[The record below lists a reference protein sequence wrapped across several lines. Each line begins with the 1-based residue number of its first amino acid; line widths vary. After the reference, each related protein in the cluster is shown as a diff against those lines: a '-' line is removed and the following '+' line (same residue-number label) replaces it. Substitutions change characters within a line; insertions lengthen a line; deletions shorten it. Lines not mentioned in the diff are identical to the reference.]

1 MRKQDYLLHLIHS
14 LSPSEK
20 RYFKVFCQSQP
31 GGKQYLRLF
40 TALEKCTTY
49 DAVALAKSLGIKP
62 GNLAHEK
69 DYLQDVL
76 LRNLR
81 MFHEEFFVDSKLM
94 AEFVEA
100 DLLYRKGM
108 YAYCISKAEKT
119 LEKAMKYE
127 RFGLAQNFTRLLSY
141 CYNQINEFDK
151 VLQTNQQETHILEA
165 TTEYISMVHLRDR
178 FMPVV
183 TARKNFESLADI
195 EEHELF
201 KREPKKLKS
210 WLAMHCQSEIGLFYY
225 QYVKPDPKK
234 ALAAA
239 QNQLTLFNQSPHFKV
254 IIPTAY
260 YSAFAKICVRHYGA
274 GNYRDALQYV
284 NQLISETQKQVS
296 GIPHSI
302 LQRYN
307 VYGKGTKMTLL
318 SLLHQFTEASAFGR
332 QVYESSDSMNKGD
345 RLTFLFDYALSLFH
359 TGDYDG
365 CHKQLTIL
373 MDDKTKERVDVQLY
387 ARVLFIMLQLQ
398 LKNYSLIPYQVKNLR
413 VWQKRAKA
421 DAPGVTRLLQW
432 LDKLGKAGA
441 LNQFSQAVTAFKH
454 DLLSEELKSITKELA
469 LDKWKLKNINK

>member
-20 RYFKVFCQSQP
+20 RYFKVFCQSQS
-31 GGKQYLRLF
+31 GGKQYLKLF
-40 TALEKCTTY
+40 TALEKSSTY

-81 MFHEEFFVDSKLM
+81 MFHEEFFVDTKLM
-94 AEFVEA
+94 AEYLEA

-108 YAYCISKAEKT
+108 YTYCISKAEKT
-119 LEKAMKYE
+119 LDKALKYE
-127 RFGLAQNFTRLLSY
+127 RFGLAQNITRLLSY

-151 VLQTNQQETHILEA
+151 VQQMNKQEMQLLEA
-165 TTEYISMVHLRDR
+165 TTEYISMIHLRDR

-183 TARKNFESLADI
+183 TARKNFDSLKDI
-195 EEHELF
+195 GENELF
-201 KREPKKLKS
+201 KREPQKLKS

-225 QYVKPDPKK
+225 QYVKPDTKK

-239 QNQLTLFNQSPHFKV
+239 QNQLALFKKAPHFKA

-260 YSAFAKICVRHYGA
+260 YSAFSKISVRHYGA
-274 GNYRDALQYV
+274 GNYREALQYV
-284 NQLISETQKQVS
+284 NQLIDETQKPVA
-296 GIPHSI
+296 GIPTAI
-302 LQRYN
+302 MQRYN
-307 VYGKGTKMTLL
+307 IYGKGTKMTLL
-318 SLLHQFTEASAFGR
+318 SLLHQFTEASAFGH
-332 QVYESSDSMNKGD
+332 QVYESSESMNKGD

-359 TGDYDG
+359 TGDYDA
-365 CHKQLTIL
+365 CHKQLNLL
-373 MDDKTKERVDVQLY
+373 MDDKTKERVDVQLF
-387 ARVLFIMLQLQ
+387 ARILFVMLQLQ

-421 DAPGVTRLLQW
+421 DAPGVAKLLQW
-432 LDKLGKAGA
+432 LDKLGKAGMA
-441 LNQFSQAVTAFKH
+441 NQFRSAFVAFMN
-454 DLLSEELKSITKELA
+454 ELNDDGLKTISKELA
-469 LDKWKLKNINK
+469 LDKWK

>member
-20 RYFKVFCQSQP
+20 RYFKVFCQSQS
-31 GGKQYLRLF
+31 GGKQYLKLF
-40 TALEKCTTY
+40 TALEKSTSY

-81 MFHEEFFVDSKLM
+81 MFHEEFFIDTKLM
-94 AEFVEA
+94 SEFLEA

-108 YAYCISKAEKT
+108 YEYCINKAEKT
-119 LEKAMKYE
+119 LDKALKYE

-151 VLQTNQQETHILEA
+151 VQEMNRKEMQLLEA
-165 TTEYISMVHLRDR
+165 TTEYVSMIHLRDR

-183 TARKNFESLADI
+183 TARKNFESLKDI
-195 EEHELF
+195 GENELF
-201 KREPKKLKS
+201 KKEPQKLKS

-239 QNQLTLFNQSPHFKV
+239 QNQLALFKKAPHFKV

-260 YSAFAKICVRHYGA
+260 YSAFSKISVRHYGA
-274 GNYRDALQYV
+274 GNYREALQYV
-284 NQLISETQKQVS
+284 NQLIDETQQPVA
-296 GIPHSI
+296 GIPTAI
-302 LQRYN
+302 MQRYN
-307 VYGKGTKMTLL
+307 IYGKGTKMTLL
-318 SLLHQFTEASAFGR
+318 SLLHQFTEASAFGH
-332 QVYESSDSMNKGD
+332 QVYESSENMNKGD
-345 RLTFLFDYALSLFH
+345 KLTFLFDYALSLFH

-365 CHKQLTIL
+365 CHKQLNLL
-373 MDDKTKERVDVQLY
+373 MDDKTKERVDVQLF
-387 ARVLFIMLQLQ
+387 ARILFVMLQLQ

-413 VWQKRAKA
+413 VWQKRTKA
-421 DAPGVTRLLQW
+421 DSPGVAKLLQW

-441 LNQFSQAVTAFKH
+441 INQLSSAITAFKH
-454 DLLSEELKSITKELA
+454 DLVNEELKPITKELA
-469 LDKWKLKNINK
+469 LDKWKLCK